1 MVDLRKLRSLREIV
15 KFGQSVM
22 HPADIGSV
30 IAISANG
37 RQQTLPAKG
46 IALPAAID
54 RDWKDAALQKPLNF
68 AAKRLLDLFVSAT
81 ALMVLLP
88 LFLAIAAAIK
98 WESKGPVFFMQNRWG
113 RGGRMIRIFKFRS
126 MRTDLCD
133 VSGVAQTRRNDP
145 RVTRIGALLR
155 KTNLDELP
163 QLINILLGD
172 MSLVGPRCHVP
183 GMLAGGMLYEEL
195 VKDYH
200 IRHLVRPGLTGLAQ
214 FRGLRGPTDRDD
226 LAKARFASDVEYIRD
241 FNIWLDVKV
250 LVGTLV
256 KEIRGGTGF

>member
-1 MVDLRKLRSLREIV
+1 
-15 KFGQSVM
+15 M
-22 HPADIGSV
+22 HPADVSSV

-46 IALPAAID
+46 LVLPGAID

-68 AAKRLLDLFVSAT
+68 AAKRVLDVVVSLL

-88 LFLAIAAAIK
+88 LFLAIAVAIK
-98 WESKGPVFFMQNRWG
+98 MESKGPVFFMQNRWG
-113 RGGRMIRIFKFRS
+113 RGGRIIRIFKFRS

-183 GMLAGGMLYEEL
+183 GMLAGGMLYEDL

-214 FRGLRGPTDRDD
+214 FRGFRGPTDRED
-226 LAKARFASDVEYIRD
+226 LARARFASDVEYIRD
-241 FNIWLDVKV
+241 FNVWQDIKI

>member
-1 MVDLRKLRSLREIV
+1 
-15 KFGQSVM
+15 M
-22 HPADIGSV
+22 HPADVGSV

-37 RQQTLPAKG
+37 RQHTLPANG
-46 IALPAAID
+46 IALPEAID

-68 AAKRLLDLFVSAT
+68 AAKRLLDIFVSAI
-81 ALMVLLP
+81 ALIVLLP
-88 LFLAIAAAIK
+88 FFLAIAAAIK
-98 WESKGPVFFMQNRWG
+98 WESKGPVFFTQNRWG

-126 MRTDLCD
+126 MRTELGD
-133 VSGVAQTRRNDP
+133 VTGVAQTRRNDP

-183 GMLAGGMLYEEL
+183 GMLAAGMLYEDL
-195 VKDYH
+195 VRDYH

-214 FRGLRGPTDRDD
+214 FRGYRGPTDRED

-241 FNIWLDVKV
+241 FNIWIDVKI
-250 LVGTLV
+250 LAGTLV

>member
-1 MVDLRKLRSLREIV
+1 
-15 KFGQSVM
+15 M
-22 HPADIGSV
+22 HPADVGSV
-30 IAISANG
+30 IAISADG
-37 RQQTLPAKG
+37 RQHTLPAKG
-46 IALPAAID
+46 IALPEAMD

-68 AAKRLLDLFVSAT
+68 AAKRLLDIFVSAL
-81 ALMVLLP
+81 AILVLLP

-98 WESKGPVFFMQNRWG
+98 WESNGPVFFLQNRWG
-113 RGGRMIRIFKFRS
+113 RGGRIIRIFKFRS

-183 GMLAGGMLYEEL
+183 GMLAGGMAYEDL

-214 FRGLRGPTDRDD
+214 FRGLRGPTDRED
-226 LAKARFASDVEYIRD
+226 LARARFASDVEYIRD
-241 FNIWLDVKV
+241 FNIWVDIKI

-256 KEIRGGTGF
+256 KEIRGGSGF

>member
-1 MVDLRKLRSLREIV
+1 
-15 KFGQSVM
+15 M
-22 HPADIGSV
+22 HPADVGSV

-37 RQQTLPAKG
+37 RQHTLPANG
-46 IALPAAID
+46 IALPEAID

-68 AAKRLLDLFVSAT
+68 AAKRLLDIFVSAI
-81 ALMVLLP
+81 ALIVLLP
-88 LFLAIAAAIK
+88 FFLAIAAAIK
-98 WESKGPVFFMQNRWG
+98 WESKGPVFFTQNRWG

-126 MRTDLCD
+126 MRTELGD
-133 VSGVAQTRRNDP
+133 VTGVAQTRRNDP

-172 MSLVGPRCHVP
+172 MSLVGPRCQVP
-183 GMLAGGMLYEEL
+183 GLLAAGMLYEDL
-195 VKDYH
+195 VRDYH

-214 FRGLRGPTDRDD
+214 FRGYRGPTDRED

-241 FNIWLDVKV
+241 FNIWMDVKI
-250 LVGTLV
+250 LAGTLV

>member
-1 MVDLRKLRSLREIV
+1 M
-15 KFGQSVM
+15 QS
-22 HPADIGSV
+22 ADAGSI
-30 IAISANG
+30 IAVAPDG
-37 RQQTLPAKG
+37 RQQALPAKAVVVPVVG
-46 IALPAAID
+46 D

-68 AAKRLLDLFVSAT
+68 AAKRLLDIFISAT
-81 ALMVLLP
+81 ALVVLLP

-98 WESKGPVFFMQNRWG
+98 WESNGPVFFTQNRWG
-113 RGGRMIRIFKFRS
+113 RGGRLIRIFKFRS
-126 MRTDLCD
+126 MRTDACD
-133 VSGVAQTRRNDP
+133 ATGVAQTRLNDP

-155 KTNLDELP
+155 KTNIDELP

-183 GMLAGGMLYEEL
+183 GMLAGGVLYEEL

-214 FRGLRGPTDRDD
+214 MRGFRGPTDRED
-226 LAKARFASDVEYIRD
+226 LARARVSSDIEYIRD
-241 FNIWLDVKV
+241 FNVWMDIRILA
-250 LVGTLV
+250 GTLV

>member
-1 MVDLRKLRSLREIV
+1 
-15 KFGQSVM
+15 M
-22 HPADIGSV
+22 HPADVGSV

-37 RQQTLPAKG
+37 RQHTLPATG
-46 IALPAAID
+46 LALPETVD

-68 AAKRLLDLFVSAT
+68 AAKRLLDIFVSAI
-81 ALMVLLP
+81 ALIVLLP
-88 LFLAIAAAIK
+88 FFLAIAAAIK
-98 WESKGPVFFMQNRWG
+98 WESKGPVFFTQNRWG

-126 MRTDLCD
+126 MRTELGD
-133 VSGVAQTRRNDP
+133 VTGVAQTRRNDP

-183 GMLAGGMLYEEL
+183 GMLAAGMLYEDL
-195 VKDYH
+195 VRDYH

-214 FRGLRGPTDRDD
+214 FRGYRGPTDRED

-241 FNIWLDVKV
+241 FNIWMDVKI
-250 LVGTLV
+250 LAGTLV

>member
-1 MVDLRKLRSLREIV
+1 
-15 KFGQSVM
+15 M
-22 HPADIGSV
+22 HPADVGSV

-37 RQQTLPAKG
+37 RQHTLPATG
-46 IALPAAID
+46 LALPETVD

-68 AAKRLLDLFVSAT
+68 AAKRLLDIFVSAI
-81 ALMVLLP
+81 ALIVLLP
-88 LFLAIAAAIK
+88 FFLAIAAAIK
-98 WESKGPVFFMQNRWG
+98 WESKGPVFFTQNRWG

-126 MRTDLCD
+126 MRSELGD
-133 VSGVAQTRRNDP
+133 VTGVAQTRRNDP

-183 GMLAGGMLYEEL
+183 GMLAAGMLYEDL
-195 VKDYH
+195 VRDYH

-214 FRGLRGPTDRDD
+214 FRGYRGPTDRED

-241 FNIWLDVKV
+241 FNIWMDVKI
-250 LVGTLV
+250 LVGTLI

>member
-1 MVDLRKLRSLREIV
+1 
-15 KFGQSVM
+15 M
-22 HPADIGSV
+22 HPADVGSV

-37 RQQTLPAKG
+37 RQHTLPANG
-46 IALPAAID
+46 IALPEAID

-68 AAKRLLDLFVSAT
+68 AAKRLLDIFVSAI
-81 ALMVLLP
+81 ALIVLLP
-88 LFLAIAAAIK
+88 FFLAIAAAIK
-98 WESKGPVFFMQNRWG
+98 WESKGPVFFTQNRWG

-126 MRTDLCD
+126 MRTELGD
-133 VSGVAQTRRNDP
+133 VTGVAQTRRNAP

-183 GMLAGGMLYEEL
+183 GMLAAGMLYEDL
-195 VKDYH
+195 VRDYH

-214 FRGLRGPTDRDD
+214 FRGYRGPTDR
-226 LAKARFASDVEYIRD
+226 
-241 FNIWLDVKV
+241 
-250 LVGTLV
+250 
-256 KEIRGGTGF
+256 